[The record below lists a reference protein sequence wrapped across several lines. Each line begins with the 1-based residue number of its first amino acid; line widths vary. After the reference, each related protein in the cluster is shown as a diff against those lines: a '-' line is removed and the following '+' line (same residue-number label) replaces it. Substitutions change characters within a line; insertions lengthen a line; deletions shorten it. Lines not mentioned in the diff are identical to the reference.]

1 MTSIEVD
8 AQAKRELSA
17 GELEQ
22 VAGGG
27 VWKLGPPGWIPE
39 PRLPVRVENGPELG
53 GGGLLKNPHMRLF

>member
-1 MTSIEVD
+1 MTSIGVD

-27 VWKLGPPGWIPE
+27 VWKLGPPGWNPE

-53 GGGLLKNPHMRLF
+53 GGGLLKNPHLRLF